1 MNLVKGEKIKEERRK
16 EKLKNKRRKF
26 FKKNSKGI
34 KNKKKRTNFNE

>member
-34 KNKKKRTNFNE
+34 KNKKKKDKF